1 MKIKNQTFYK
11 SLNFNKLIVIDAI
24 PDDEQQTALHLVNY
38 LHDNQIRSGV
48 DHIKT
53 GSADEFREI
62 IFKLIDSFNLD
73 MGFRPVI
80 HIEAHG
86 SATSLEFPDKT
97 TIMWT
102 EIAESLRFIN
112 EKMNN
117 TLITFI
123 ATCHAVH
130 YLFSNNTTQKFAPAY
145 LCIAPKGIITPHD
158 IEKAT
163 FPFYLT
169 LFKSGNS
176 NLACKQ
182 LNLNEIY
189 YYDSDFIFHITFLK
203 MINISHRGKGYSA
216 RKEALISDTVSS
228 IPEIWGKMDQRQ
240 RPEFLRK
247 CRKFIHEKLKN
258 KESIKYYFDHY
269 SNNFLGYAREDVFE
283 EIYIDFT
290 SGSQKPQGF

>member
-1 MKIKNQTFYK
+1 MKVKHKTFYK

-24 PDDEQQTALHLVNY
+24 PDNEQQTALHLVNY
-38 LHDNQIRSGV
+38 LHDNEIRSGV

-62 IFKLIDSFNLD
+62 MSKLIDSFNLE

-86 SATSLEFPDKT
+86 SASSIEFPDKT
-97 TIMWT
+97 TIMW
-102 EIAESLRFIN
+102 AEVSKSLRFIN
-112 EKMNN
+112 DKMNN

-123 ATCHAVH
+123 ATCYAVH
-130 YLFSNNTTQKFAPAY
+130 YLFVNNTIQKFAPAY
-145 LCIAPKGIITPHD
+145 LCIAPKEIITPQE

-182 LNLNEIY
+182 LDLNKIY

-203 MINISHRGKGYSA
+203 IINSFHRGKGYVA
-216 RKEALISDTVSS
+216 RKETLISDTVSS
-228 IPEIWGKMDQRQ
+228 IPEIWGTMDQGERS
-240 RPEFLRK
+240 EFLRK
-247 CRKFIHEKLKN
+247 CRKFIQEKLKN
-258 KESIKYYFDHY
+258 KENIKYHFDHY
-269 SNNFLGYAREDVFE
+269 SNKFLGYAREDVFE
-283 EIYIDFT
+283 EIYTDFT
-290 SGSQKPQGF
+290 SGNHKP